1 MILACFYTLRRNFCI
16 SGFVLLLTLS
26 TCVFSYEAETL
37 HAEFETQ
44 LNRILAEGGLEV
56 NETIALRAFYDQRGY
71 QPVWIIS
78 AGQPAPHFNTAMA
91 FMASAEDHGLERGHY
106 QLDQLVQLFA
116 ELTPENQFILELRTT
131 RSLLKFMRDL
141 YRGRSDAREVDPD
154 WHIPQ
159 PDFDAIQFLLK
170 SLNSGDFQHSLESLV
185 SSNPNYQH
193 LKHALAKFRDLVA
206 HHVVWTQLPNGLLLR
221 PGNSHA
227 AVPLVRER
235 IVQAYE
241 THGLPE
247 YNLVSEPDGGQND
260 YYDNALESAVRAFQ
274 RQHGLNADGIIG
286 PNTVEAM
293 NRTPAEK
300 LQQLRVNLER
310 LRWMPRDLGKRY
322 LLVNIAGFQL
332 TAIENGQYMFDMRII
347 VGREYRSTP
356 SFHSRIT
363 HMILNPYWNVPAS
376 IARKDLLPKQ
386 QANPAYF
393 TSQNIRVYEDYTFRT
408 SPIDPETIDWNAVK
422 AGFPYALRQEPG
434 RQNALGTIKFM
445 LPNDYSIYL
454 HDTPAKSLFNRDIRT
469 FSSGCIRLEA
479 PLQLADFA
487 LGGRVSPEELK
498 AQIDSGK
505 TRQINLP
512 EPLPVYIVYLTTWID
527 SDQNIHYSL
536 DTYGRD
542 GRALDRAR

>member
-1 MILACFYTLRRNFCI
+1 MISACFYTHWRNFCI
-16 SGFVLLLTLS
+16 SGFVLLLTIP
-26 TCVFSYEAETL
+26 TCAFSYEAEMLRT
-37 HAEFETQ
+37 EFDIQ
-44 LNRILAEGGLEV
+44 LNRILAEGGPDA
-56 NETIALRAFYDQRGY
+56 NETIALREFYSKRDY
-71 QPVWIIS
+71 QPVWVVS
-78 AGQPAPHFNTAMA
+78 GQPAPQFNIALA
-91 FMASAEDHGLERGHY
+91 FIAGAEDHGLKRSHY
-106 QLDQLVQLFA
+106 QLDQLVQLFS
-116 ELTPENQFILELRTT
+116 EFTPENKFVLELRTT
-131 RSLLKFMRDL
+131 WSLLKFMRDL
-141 YRGRSDAREVDPD
+141 YRGRSTAIEIDPD

-159 PDFDAIQFLLK
+159 PDFDAIEFLLK
-170 SLNSGDFQHSLESLV
+170 SLDSDDLQQSFESLV
-185 SSNPNYQH
+185 STHPNYQH
-193 LKHALAKFRDLVA
+193 LKHALAKFRDLV
-206 HHVVWTQLPNGLLLR
+206 VRRVTWIQLPYELLLR
-221 PGNSHA
+221 PGSSHA
-227 AVPLVRER
+227 AVPLIRER
-235 IVQAYE
+235 IIQAYE

-247 YNLVSEPDGGQND
+247 YDLASRSDAQND
-260 YYDNALESAVRAFQ
+260 YYDNALENAVRAFQ

-293 NRTPAEK
+293 NRTPTEK
-300 LQQLRVNLER
+300 LQQLRINLER
-310 LRWMPRDLGKRY
+310 LRWLPRDLGKRY

-356 SFHSRIT
+356 SFSSRIT

-408 SPIDPETIDWNAVK
+408 SPIDPETIDWNAIK

-487 LGGRVSPEELK
+487 LRGRVSAEELK
-498 AQIDSGK
+498 TQIDSGK
-505 TRQINLP
+505 TKQINLS
-512 EPLPVYIVYLTTWID
+512 EPLPVHIVYLTTWID
-527 SDQNIHYSL
+527 SNQNIHYSL
-536 DTYGRD
+536 DAYGRD
-542 GRALDRAR
+542 ERALNWAR

>member
-1 MILACFYTLRRNFCI
+1 MILACFDTIWRKFCI
-16 SGFVLLLTLS
+16 AGCVLLLTAPA
-26 TCVFSYEAETL
+26 CAFSYEAEALRT
-37 HAEFETQ
+37 EFDTQ
-44 LNRILAEGGLEV
+44 LNRILAEDGLDA
-56 NETIALRAFYDQRGY
+56 NETIALREFYSQRDY

-78 AGQPAPHFNTAMA
+78 GQPTPHFNTALA
-91 FMASAEDHGLERGHY
+91 FIAGAEDHGLERSHY
-106 QLDQLVQLFA
+106 QLDQLIQLSS
-116 ELTPENQFILELRTT
+116 ELTPGNKFVLELRTT

-141 YRGRSDAREVDPD
+141 YRGRSTAIEMDPD

-159 PDFDAIQFLLK
+159 PDFDAIEFLQK
-170 SLNSGDFQHSLESLV
+170 SLVSGDFQQSLESLV
-185 SSNPNYQH
+185 STNPSYRH
-193 LKHALAKFRDLVA
+193 LKHALAKFRDLVERRVA
-206 HHVVWTQLPNGLLLR
+206 WTRLPNGLLLK

-235 IVQAYE
+235 IIQAYE
-241 THGLPE
+241 THGLSE
-247 YNLVSEPDGGQND
+247 YDLVSRSGAQNN
-260 YYDNALESAVRAFQ
+260 YYDDALENAVRAFQ

-286 PNTVEAM
+286 ANTVEAM

-300 LQQLRVNLER
+300 LQQLRINLER
-310 LRWMPRDLGKRY
+310 LRWLPRDLGKRY

-386 QANPAYF
+386 QADPAYF
-393 TSQNIRVYEDYTFRT
+393 TSQNIRVYEDYTFST
-408 SPIDPETIDWNAVK
+408 SPIDPETIDWNAIK
-422 AGFPYALRQEPG
+422 TRFPYALRQEPG

-454 HDTPAKSLFNRDIRT
+454 HDTPAKSLFNKDIRT

-487 LGGRVSPEELK
+487 LRGRISPEELK
-498 AQIDSGK
+498 EQIDSGETK
-505 TRQINLP
+505 QINLS

-527 SDQNIHYSL
+527 SDENIHYSL

-542 GRALDRAR
+542 ERALSWAR

>member
-1 MILACFYTLRRNFCI
+1 MIPACFCTHWRNFCI
-16 SGFVLLLTLS
+16 SGFVLLLTIP
-26 TCVFSYEAETL
+26 TCAFSYEAEALRT
-37 HAEFETQ
+37 EFDIQ
-44 LNRILAEGGLEV
+44 LNRILAEGESDA
-56 NETIALRAFYDQRGY
+56 NEITALREFYSKRGY
-71 QPVWIIS
+71 QPVWLIS
-78 AGQPAPHFNTAMA
+78 GQIAPHFNTALA
-91 FMASAEDHGLERGHY
+91 FIAGAEDHGLERSYY
-106 QLDQLVQLFA
+106 QLDQLVQLFS
-116 ELTPENQFILELRTT
+116 EFTSENRFVLELQTT

-141 YRGRSDAREVDPD
+141 YRGRYAAIEMDSD
-154 WHIPQ
+154 WYIPQ
-159 PDFDAIQFLLK
+159 PDFDAIEFLLE
-170 SLNSGDFQHSLESLV
+170 SLDSGNFQQSLESLV

-193 LKHALAKFRDLVA
+193 LQHALAKFRDLVA
-206 HHVVWTQLPNGLLLR
+206 HQVVWTRLPHGLLLK
-221 PGNSHA
+221 PGNSYA
-227 AVPLVRER
+227 AIPLVRER
-235 IVQAYE
+235 IAQAYE

-247 YNLVSEPDGGQND
+247 YNLTSGAEAQND
-260 YYDNALESAVRAFQ
+260 YYDNALENAVRAFQ

-286 PNTVEAM
+286 SNTVEAM
-293 NRTPAEK
+293 NRTPMEK
-300 LQQLRVNLER
+300 LQQLRINLER
-310 LRWMPRDLGKRY
+310 LRWLPRNLGKRY

-393 TSQNIRVYEDYTFRT
+393 TSQNIRVYEDYSFRAN
-408 SPIDPETIDWNAVK
+408 PIDPETIDWNAINT
-422 AGFPYALRQEPG
+422 GFPYALRQEPG

-454 HDTPAKSLFNRDIRT
+454 HDTPAKSLFNKDIRT

-487 LGGRVSPEELK
+487 LRGRISLEELK

-505 TRQINLP
+505 TKQINLP

-542 GRALDRAR
+542 ERALDRVR